1 MAKSMNDLFG
11 SNTEKK
17 PIKKESVPNTIVN
30 LITDYILEKKLKPGD
45 QLPTEV
51 ELMEALGVGRNSVR
65 EGIKMLVTLGVVEIK
80 KGIGSF
86 VVDRIPSSALNP
98 LVISLMFEQGLS
110 LNLVELRVMID
121 TGIGDMVIDKATE
134 ENFNSLVH
142 INEQIK
148 VLATS
153 GSAVEVEMKLLDQQ
167 FHAKMIEI
175 ADNPLVARVAKTIY
189 KLFFTAM
196 GDSMVADPMQAYENH
211 LMVLDSINKKDRLLL
226 RESVKNSLVVW
237 SQYINGKK

>member
-1 MAKSMNDLFG
+1 MNDLFG